1 MALRPKKPTLPFP
14 PEYEP
19 DLPPIPEKTP
29 LTPPS
34 KKQKILE
41 MFLNPAYSL
50 RKRRVGCKKLFEMGV
65 QPEWC
70 YSPEALG
77 LGLGRGPVSFSG
89 NSASVT
95 PGLKTGNA
103 AFNDLEGGRKKS
115 RRTRGKL
122 AKRRLQRRRRT
133 VKK

>member
-1 MALRPKKPTLPFP
+1 MALRPKKPSQPFP

-19 DLPPIPEKTP
+19 ELHTIPEKTP

-70 YSPEALG
+70 FSREALG
-77 LGLGRGPVSFSG
+77 LGLGRGPVSFLG
-89 NSASVT
+89 NSPSAT
-95 PGLKTGNA
+95 PGAKTGDA
-103 AFNDLEGGRKKS
+103 AFDDLEGGRRS
-115 RRTRGKL
+115 
-122 AKRRLQRRRRT
+122 RRRRT
-133 VKK
+133 RSRRRTMRRRRSKK